1 MLHEIKMA
9 IYFEHFSDLRTQALD
24 SLGKIKD
31 PATVEKILPLL
42 YDKDPKIR
50 GKSVQ
55 TLGEIGDSQAAVPIS
70 RHLADSD
77 LFVRKLA
84 EEALIKLG
92 RPKEEIKAWK
102 KKAELEADV
111 KQSRLRESVLEAEI
125 TKLSVAT
132 ERTRTE
138 AENAKKELATLRDR
152 EAELAR
158 QVDELKKTANPGNG
172 PGAGGLEA

>member
-1 MLHEIKMA
+1 MA

-84 EEALIKLG
+84 EEALIKLE
-92 RPKEEIKAWK
+92 RPEEEIKAWK
-102 KKAELEADV
+102 KKAEGMT
-111 KQSRLRESVLEAEI
+111 LEAEI
-125 TKLSVAT
+125 TKLSVAA